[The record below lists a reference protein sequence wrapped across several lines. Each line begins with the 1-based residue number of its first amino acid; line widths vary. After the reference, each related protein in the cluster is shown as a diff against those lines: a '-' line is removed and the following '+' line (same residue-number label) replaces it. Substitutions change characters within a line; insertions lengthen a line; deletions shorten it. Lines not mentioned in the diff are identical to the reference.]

1 MPNNSVIALLKELKR
16 NFSNRDKI
24 LAKIEETTQDLAHA
38 QQLKIFAKAWY
49 IINDSLQQQE
59 QQLNK

>member
-1 MPNNSVIALLKELKR
+1 MSNTSPIALLRELKR
-16 NFSNRDKI
+16 NFSNREKI
-24 LAKIEETTQDLAHA
+24 LAKIEEATQDLARA
-38 QQLKIFAKAWY
+38 QQLKIFTRAWY